1 LAAEGLDRERLE
13 HALEALGR
21 EAWGAGKVIEI
32 AIYGGSCLLLATD
45 LRRATRDVDVAVTH
59 EAEFLH
65 AAARRVGERLGL
77 PDDWLNDGVTTY
89 LAPNDQ
95 AARRYF
101 GSYPSEAEP
110 GLRVFVP
117 TPEYL
122 LAMKLMAM
130 RIDPA
135 SGARDL
141 DDILYLIS
149 VADLRR
155 KEDLIELAAGF
166 YPEARV
172 SGRLVIGLE
181 GIWREKERRDRAGW
195 PRPTWKPRRGS

>member
-1 LAAEGLDRERLE
+1 MAVEGLDRQRLE
-13 HALEALGR
+13 QALDALGR
-21 EAWGAGKVIEI
+21 EARAAGKVIEI

-45 LRRATRDVDVAVTH
+45 LRRTTRDVDVAITH
-59 EAEFLH
+59 EPEFLS
-65 AAARRVGERLGL
+65 AAARRVGDRLSL
-77 PDDWLNDGVTTY
+77 PGGWLNDGVTTY

-95 AARRYF
+95 TALRYF

-135 SGARDL
+135 TGARDL
-141 DDILYLIS
+141 DDILHLI
-149 VADLRR
+149 AITDLRR
-155 KEDLIELAAGF
+155 KEDLVDLAAGF

-172 SGRLVIGLE
+172 SAKLMLALDGL
-181 GIWREKERRDRAGW
+181 WREKEQRERAGR
-195 PRPTWKPRRGS
+195 PRPTWKPRRGG